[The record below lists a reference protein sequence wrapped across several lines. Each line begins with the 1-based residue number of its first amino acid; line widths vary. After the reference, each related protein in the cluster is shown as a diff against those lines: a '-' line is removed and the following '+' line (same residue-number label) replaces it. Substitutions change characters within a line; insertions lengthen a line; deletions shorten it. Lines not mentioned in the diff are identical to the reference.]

1 MFKTILV
8 AVDGSDHSWKALDLA
23 TEMAKNHGAKL
34 SILHVVP
41 HEDLPEALRDFAK
54 AEHVPL
60 EEESFRFH
68 YGRTFGDKLTELAE
82 ERVRANGL
90 TAISA
95 QTAEGRPAD
104 AILEVAKRQAADA
117 IVLGS
122 RGAGYISGMLL
133 GSVSHRVANLA
144 DVTCIVVK

>member
-23 TEMAKNHGAKL
+23 TEMAKNHEAKL
-34 SILHVVP
+34 HILHVIP
-41 HEDLPEALRDFAK
+41 YQDLPEALHDFAK
-54 AEHVPL
+54 AENVPI
-60 EEESFRFH
+60 EEERYRFH
-68 YGRTFGDKLTELAE
+68 YGRTLGDKLTELAE
-82 ERVRANGL
+82 DRARASGL
-90 TAISA
+90 TAVSA

-104 AILEVAKRQAADA
+104 AILEVAKRQDADT

-122 RGAGYISGMLL
+122 RGTGYMSGMLL

>member
-23 TEMAKNHGAKL
+23 TEMAKSHGAKL
-34 SILHVVP
+34 HILHVNPYQDV
-41 HEDLPEALRDFAK
+41 PEALRDFAK

-60 EEESFRFH
+60 EEERFRFH
-68 YGRTFGDKLTELAE
+68 YGKTLGDRLTQLAE
-82 ERVRANGL
+82 DRARTNGL
-90 TAISA
+90 TAVSA

-104 AILEVAKRQAADA
+104 AILEVAKRQAVDA

>member
-23 TEMAKNHGAKL
+23 TEMAENHGATL
-34 SILHVVP
+34 HILHVVP
-41 HEDLPEALRDFAK
+41 YEDLPEALSDLAK
-54 AEHVPL
+54 AEHVPI
-60 EEESFRFH
+60 EEERFRYH
-68 YGRTFGDKLTELAE
+68 YGRTLGDKLTELAE
-82 ERVRANGL
+82 KRVRDNGL
-90 TAISA
+90 TAVSA

-104 AILEVAKRQAADA
+104 AILEAAKRQGADA
-117 IVLGS
+117 IILGS
-122 RGAGYISGMLL
+122 RGVGYMSGMLL